1 MFKKLRLKFTLLTST
16 ISFVTLFVIGL
27 SLNTILYFK
36 TTSRLKEDAIVALKY
51 PLEEQEK
58 NDGPNDKSNENL
70 LKRTICFL

>member
-58 NDGPNDKSNENL
+58 NDGPNDKNNE
-70 LKRTICFL
+70 KT